1 MTVFNVNFEIS
12 LDDHEETLL
21 RHILQL
27 GDSENLEGILNDY
40 AKASFEEYIR
50 MFMGQKVFTRGSDFK
65 EYRLFLIIKNALQE
79 RIPNEEKVSS
89 LFQLTSTESRS
100 LIRSVMSKYQ
110 YELNAAI
117 ENSLKEVLESADVT
131 DDPHSFVGTENIVTQ
146 LNRILSN
153 IDGTLQPITKK
164 SNTTSI
170 YEIKPSS
177 FSRLTDRL
185 GVQIQ
190 QGAQSG

>member
-1 MTVFNVNFEIS
+1 MTIFNINFDIDLTEY
-12 LDDHEETLL
+12 EEELL
-21 RHILQL
+21 GQILQL
-27 GDSENLEGILNDY
+27 SDDEVLEEVLNEY

-110 YELNAAI
+110 YELNGAI
-117 ENSLKEVLESADVT
+117 ENSLKEALESADLTVN
-131 DDPHSFVGTENIVTQ
+131 PHTFKGTENIITQ

-153 IDGTLQPITKK
+153 IDGTLQPISKK

-177 FSRLTDRL
+177 FNRLAEKL
-185 GVQIQ
+185 GIPLQ
-190 QGAQSG
+190 QEA

>member
-1 MTVFNVNFEIS
+1 MTKFNINFDIDLTEY
-12 LDDHEETLL
+12 EEVLL
-21 RHILQL
+21 GQILQL
-27 GDSENLEGILNDY
+27 SDNEVLEEVLNEY

-110 YELNAAI
+110 YELNGAI
-117 ENSLKEVLESADVT
+117 ENSLKEALESAELTVN
-131 DDPHSFVGTENIVTQ
+131 PHTFKGTENIITQ

-153 IDGTLQPITKK
+153 LDGTLQPISKK

-177 FSRLTDRL
+177 FNRLAEKL
-185 GVQIQ
+185 GIPLQ
-190 QGAQSG
+190 QEV